1 MSSKFTSFKFISSL
15 GFFAFFTAF
24 GTAHADRL
32 QEIKTRGSLICATLS
47 SSVPLAYQDPGTRK
61 YVGFDVDTCAA
72 VAKHIGVQLDHRAIM
87 VDARIPEL
95 ALGRVDLVAAAMGYT
110 KERAEQVAY
119 TAAHYQ
125 LPLKIMVASDSGIT
139 KFSDLA
145 GKKISANI
153 GSTGEMNA
161 RRIIPTAEILTFK
174 DGPTAFLALQQ
185 GKVQALAMGLASA
198 QRFVSETGGKFKLL
212 EEPLAWEATGL
223 ALKKGEPELLAV
235 VNGALQTLET
245 SGGLDAMWTKWFG
258 PTTKFHIVREK
269 KLTPIS
275 QLQ

>member
-125 LPLKIMVASDSGIT
+125 
-139 KFSDLA
+139 
-145 GKKISANI
+145 ISANI

-198 QRFVSETGGKFKLL
+198 QRFVIETGGKFKLL